1 MSGSSG
7 SNDSSGLRGVDEVH
21 PERWFSTNLVGVP
34 APLLASTRFNEHPV
48 PLQIAGTRATQ
59 RGLFALLSLCADAA
73 EAREVF
79 DHTLAIAF
87 GLQRDGPVDAAE
99 ARRWRTSY
107 VKLLQGWGLDA
118 SSPAAAVLK
127 GWVESRFGLV
137 PTFHRVP
144 LARYPSPAWMRYLEE
159 KAHGRWNNNSIWQQL
174 DLLYEFCQWSLQRF
188 GTLGAEPTL
197 ELWRGS
203 GDLPAQCIEGSPR
216 ERRCT
221 VRLNNVV
228 SMSLSRESAACFGD
242 WLLRVRVPLCKVVC
256 YPGLLNTR
264 VLDGEDE
271 VLVLGG
277 DYRAEVRYD

>member
-1 MSGSSG
+1 MS
-7 SNDSSGLRGVDEVH
+7 RADEAH

-59 RGLFALLSLCADAA
+59 RGLFALLALCADAV

-79 DHTLAIAF
+79 EHTMDIAF
-87 GLQRDGPVDAAE
+87 GLQRAGTGDAAE

-107 VKLLQGWGLDA
+107 VKLLQGWALDA
-118 SSPAAAVLK
+118 GGPAAAVLK

-137 PTFHRVP
+137 PTFHRAP
-144 LARYPSPAWMRYLEE
+144 LGRYPSPAWMRYLED
-159 KAHGRWNNNSIWQQL
+159 KAHGRGHNNAIWQQL

-188 GTLGAEPTL
+188 GALGAAPTL

-203 GDLPAQCIEGSPR
+203 CDLPAQCIEGSPR
-216 ERRCT
+216 ERHCT

-228 SMSLSRESAACFGD
+228 SMSRSREAAACFGD
-242 WLLRVRVPLCKVVC
+242 WLMRVQVPQCKVIC
-256 YPGLLNTR
+256 HAGLLDTR

-277 DYRAEVRYD
+277 DYHAEVRYD